1 MSQNFTTLV
10 SEENTRENLSLDV
23 DELQIKHEELSE
35 NESEKP
41 SLSILKT
48 SNEESS
54 FIRDSETENED
65 VKRDEKEEQLNDFPE
80 EGPENIKVS
89 VPSENLETTSPIEER
104 SLTEYSQENLT
115 KDKIFD
121 VVPEALVRIYTLL
134 T

>member
-1 MSQNFTTLV
+1 MV
-10 SEENTRENLSLDV
+10 SEENTKENLSLDV

-104 SLTEYSQENLT
+104 SLTENSQENLT